1 MGGWC
6 RRGQLN
12 LLALCCL
19 CLVGGQ
25 KEAPREEL
33 QAPMLSSSTVLIP
46 RGMATV
52 LQVVVKFS
60 HVTDEK
66 KVEPPTRPPKTK
78 VAATLYGTLVT
89 RYSLDWEGWGRPEPR
104 SVRVAIVNGD
114 SPRRP
119 RRRGGSGAVFKV
131 GDVAGGWGPE
141 GDGGSHSCPTVQLC
155 CSWWPGCE
163 VGCWMLHLG

>member
-66 KVEPPTRPPKTK
+66 KVEPPTRPPQDKSSCN
-78 VAATLYGTLVT
+78 TLWDFGYTLFLGLGGLGQT
-89 RYSLDWEGWGRPEPR
+89 RAKISQGGHSQWGQP
-104 SVRVAIVNGD
+104 
-114 SPRRP
+114 
-119 RRRGGSGAVFKV
+119 
-131 GDVAGGWGPE
+131 
-141 GDGGSHSCPTVQLC
+141 
-155 CSWWPGCE
+155 
-163 VGCWMLHLG
+163 